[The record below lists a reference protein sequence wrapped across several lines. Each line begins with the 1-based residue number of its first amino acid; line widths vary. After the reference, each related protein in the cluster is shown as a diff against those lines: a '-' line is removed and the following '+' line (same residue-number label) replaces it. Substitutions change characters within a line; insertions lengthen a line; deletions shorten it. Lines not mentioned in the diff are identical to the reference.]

1 MTVNQAPQTPSD
13 SSADPE
19 RMTWRDL
26 IVWAGIP
33 LVIVLFL
40 RLFIIG
46 VYEIP
51 SASMATTLQVGD
63 RVVASKLTPR
73 FFEIKRGDIVIFK
86 DPNNWLGETTKS
98 NLLIKRVIGLPGDT
112 VACAGA
118 GQPVTVNGHA
128 IDDSAFIRA
137 GVNPSDY
144 AFSVTVTADHLF
156 VMGDNRSNSADSRVH
171 QGDGDHGLVP
181 VNDVQGVAFAIYWPI
196 SHWSTLNRPDDAFA
210 NVGGVE
216 GAK

>member
-128 IDDSAFIRA
+128 INDSAFIRA

-196 SHWSTLNRPDDAFA
+196 SHWSTLNRPDDVFA

>member
-1 MTVNQAPQTPSD
+1 MTGIQTDHTNQTPAES
-13 SSADPE
+13 E
-19 RMTWRDL
+19 RMTLRDL
-26 IVWAGIP
+26 LVWAGIP

-51 SASMATTLQVGD
+51 SASMDTTLQVGD
-63 RVVASKLTPR
+63 RVVASKLTPK
-73 FFEIKRGDIVIFK
+73 FFSIKRGDIVIFK
-86 DPNNWLGETTKS
+86 DPNNWLGETTS
-98 NLLIKRVIGLPGDT
+98 SDLLIKRVIGLPGDT

-128 IDDSAFIRA
+128 IDDSEFIRA

-144 AFSVTVTADHLF
+144 EFNVTVTENHLF

-181 VNDVQGVAFAIYWPI
+181 INDVQSVAFAVYWPI
-196 SHWSTLNRPDDAFA
+196 SHWNVLNRPDDAFA